1 MKKSKIAIFCGS
13 KTGNKNIYKEEVK
26 ETIKLLNDNNFT
38 FIYGGGSIGLMGVVF
53 DTIKSFN
60 GKITGII
67 PKILNKK
74 HIRQK
79 DTKTL
84 HVVSSMSARKNQII
98 KKSDVIVIFPGGYG
112 TLDEFFEILTMN
124 QLKVVNKPIIILN
137 TKKYWDP
144 LKKVLL
150 NAYKEGFIVEKD
162 FRYINWANDPI
173 DLLHKIKKII

>member
-1 MKKSKIAIFCGS
+1 
-13 KTGNKNIYKEEVK
+13 
-26 ETIKLLNDNNFT
+26 
-38 FIYGGGSIGLMGVVF
+38 
-53 DTIKSFN
+53 
-60 GKITGII
+60 
-67 PKILNKK
+67 
-74 HIRQK
+74 
-79 DTKTL
+79 
-84 HVVSSMSARKNQII
+84 MSTRKNQII

-124 QLKVVNKPIIILN
+124 QLKVVNKPIFILN